1 MDVTDADNSDVT
13 GHNES
18 ESSQPKSSSDPSATV
33 EKTELSTVGGTGKQT
48 KDIQKSLHEVTQE
61 IHRFLHRLLLMFA
74 VAYEQ
79 LDGTVAQDLC
89 YDGIE
94 ETFFTPIWKD
104 LIALFRSDITLD
116 FGSQFTLDFRSEF
129 SLCFKSEFI
138 LYFRLA
144 TRPEEK
150 VLESVITSCEGLSPE
165 DLSVGPKFSLH
176 PSLASS
182 GSYPY
187 EVVVNELGQMMQLA
201 SPLNKL
207 ACLVRV
213 SHLICHCI
221 EEHYA
226 SEGQTN
232 VPKIG
237 ADDLIPI
244 LSYVIVKCRRPQL
257 VSECRALEEFIHDGY
272 LNGEEG
278 YCLTSLQTALAY
290 IATLAT

>member
-1 MDVTDADNSDVT
+1 METYYPLRVFVIFTRLALTFWLISHCRASDHPLSQLLLHYQTDILQRLKSLITKYTDSSINQTEVYNRNEVADTKALTAAHGHEADISCEAETENMDVTDADNSDVT
-13 GHNES
+13 EHNES

-33 EKTELSTVGGTGKQT
+33 EKTEFSTVGGTGKQT

-138 LYFRLA
+138 LYFRSEF
-144 TRPEEK
+144 T
-150 VLESVITSCEGLSPE
+150 LEFTSSELTLVFSSEVTLDFGLGFHN
-165 DLSVGPKFSLH
+165 D
-176 PSLASS
+176 
-182 GSYPY
+182 
-187 EVVVNELGQMMQLA
+187 N
-201 SPLNKL
+201 NK
-207 ACLVRV
+207 
-213 SHLICHCI
+213 
-221 EEHYA
+221 
-226 SEGQTN
+226 
-232 VPKIG
+232 
-237 ADDLIPI
+237 
-244 LSYVIVKCRRPQL
+244 
-257 VSECRALEEFIHDGY
+257 
-272 LNGEEG
+272 
-278 YCLTSLQTALAY
+278 
-290 IATLAT
+290 